1 MLTELIWSLASIME
15 LKRLIRISNFIYP
28 LTLILAIP
36 FYLLLYGASG
46 HRFNIPNEDIFWICV
61 VCGAILTFY
70 INRRTNKLI
79 SKILTAAF
87 ATIILYGSVQI
98 AWSQLNFTFG
108 DDIGIL
114 VVFLLMSWPL
124 VFLAATGI
132 YIYSLFLR
140 TTWTSRESFTSS
152 ELWVTLYLQASS
164 IWTWELSSVN
174 LAYRTNIA
182 LHAEQNSWNISG
194 HTSSFGTLLDL

>member
-1 MLTELIWSLASIME
+1 MDEWPNCLSDTAVQLARESAHSASFCASSYFYFSGFRLAQRSALWILLWGLGSFTTLEVFTKGMATRHICTLASIME
-15 LKRLIRISNFIYP
+15 LKKLIRISNFIYP

-36 FYLLLYGASG
+36 FYLVLYGASG

-61 VCGAILTFY
+61 VCSAILTFY

-98 AWSQLNFTFG
+98 TWSQLNFTFG

-114 VVFLLMSWPL
+114 VVFLLMSCPL

-140 TTWTSRESFTSS
+140 TT
-152 ELWVTLYLQASS
+152 
-164 IWTWELSSVN
+164 
-174 LAYRTNIA
+174 
-182 LHAEQNSWNISG
+182 
-194 HTSSFGTLLDL
+194 